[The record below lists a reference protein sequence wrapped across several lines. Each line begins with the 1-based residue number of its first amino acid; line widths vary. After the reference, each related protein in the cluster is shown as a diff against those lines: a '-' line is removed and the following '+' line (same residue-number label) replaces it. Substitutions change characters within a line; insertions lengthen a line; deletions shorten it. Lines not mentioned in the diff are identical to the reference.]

1 MTEETRPSQT
11 RYRLVVWLCGLSGLL
26 YIDRICMSVVAD
38 PLSEELGLNNR
49 ELGYVLTAFTLAY
62 GLCAVPAGWFVDRF
76 GPRFVLAFIVAMWSV
91 FTGLTG
97 VASGLAML
105 IVVRFLFGMSE
116 AGAYPGAARVIKTWF
131 PLRER
136 GRVQGIM
143 LSFGQIGG
151 IIAPVAT
158 AYLIAV
164 AGWRS
169 VFFIYGAAGLLWAAG
184 WWLWFRNDPSEHAG
198 VDADELNNIRAGEPP
213 PLQPGPV
220 PWGAVF
226 TNRGILML
234 GATMVLASFFT
245 YFFYSWFPKY
255 LKDARAV
262 TNETAGWLA
271 SLAIGGSLVGML
283 IGGWVSDQITKR
295 YPDPIQVRRR
305 VCSACFLVSAAC
317 MFIGTRCETALAT
330 STLWG
335 AAMLAM
341 HIQLPNWWSTIL
353 PQSGRHT
360 ATLFGLTNGVGV
372 LGAATSQLFVG
383 FFSEFQKERGLSG
396 RDAWDPVFDLYV
408 LALVGGAI
416 TWWLYRFTPLED
428 EPAPAASPPG

>member
-1 MTEETRPSQT
+1 MTEESRPSQT
-11 RYRLVVWLCGLSGLL
+11 RYHLVVWLCGLSGLL

-38 PLSEELGLNNR
+38 PLSQELGLNNR
-49 ELGYVLTAFTLAY
+49 ELSYVLTAFTLAY
-62 GLCAVPAGWFVDRF
+62 GLSAVPAGWFVDRF
-76 GPRFVLAFIVAMWSV
+76 GPRFVLAFIVAMWSL

-97 VASGLAML
+97 VASSLGML

-158 AYLIAV
+158 AYLITV

-184 WWLWFRNDPSEHAG
+184 WWLWFRNDPGEHAG
-198 VDADELNNIRAGEPP
+198 VDAEELKDIRAGEPP
-213 PLQPGPV
+213 PPSSPGPV
-220 PWGAVF
+220 PWGKVF

-283 IGGWVSDQITKR
+283 IGGWVSDQITKSF
-295 YPDPIQVRRR
+295 PDPVRVRKR
-305 VCSACFLVSAAC
+305 VCSACFLVSAIC

-330 STLWG
+330 SLLWG
-335 AAMLAM
+335 SAMLAM
-341 HIQLPNWWSTIL
+341 HIQLPNWWSTII

-408 LALVGGAI
+408 FALVGGAI
-416 TWWLYRFTPLED
+416 TWSF
-428 EPAPAASPPG
+428 